1 MTAII
6 FLIAALAF
14 AQPGASVAGVV
25 VDAQGAAVPGAVV
38 RLYARGRA
46 AQLTTTTDAAGAYR
60 FARLAPGDYLLDA
73 EAPGFARA
81 PAGEARVAAGAETK
95 LDLTLQPAGVR
106 SEIVITAAGTPQA
119 VDEVS
124 KAVTVVEQAEIDA
137 RDEFYLAEAL
147 RTVPGLRVRQLGGP
161 GAQTTIR
168 TRGLR
173 NQDTAVLLDGM
184 RIRDAAAPQGDAVSL
199 IGSLAVTDISR
210 VEVVRG
216 SGSSLYGTN
225 AIGGVVN
232 LVTDEGGGTPRGSV
246 LLEGGSLS
254 LFRGRAQV
262 AGGAAGERIAYSAG
276 LSHFNITRGVDGDDA
291 SRNTSF
297 QGRVL
302 FRLAPRATL
311 AARLYAAD
319 AFLQLNEG
327 PDIIGA
333 LPATGVVAAV
343 PLASA
348 ELRRYEAGT
357 PREDLNVGDATFIP
371 SINDPDGSQ
380 AARFFAGALTL
391 NGSLGR
397 GASYTVA
404 YQGFTSGR
412 TTRDGPGGVSPF
424 EPFGGNTR
432 ANNDGRIDTLE
443 ARVDLQLGRANL
455 LTAGYEFEREGFD
468 ARSVPTDPRGATSVE
483 VSERSHAVFVQDQWR
498 LFDDRLQFAASFR
511 AQFFALRPPSF
522 TPAAGAP
529 YAGSF
534 SAPPDAYTGDGS
546 VAYLVRSTGTKLR
559 AHAGNGYRAPSLYER
574 FGTFF
579 SGFSNSF
586 VALSDPRLRPDRSF
600 AFDVGLDQSLADN
613 RVRASATYFY
623 TRLQEVVG
631 FGQPAQ
637 PDPYGRFFSGYLNT
651 RGGLARGL
659 ELSLASTPWRSLGL
673 NAAYTYTNS
682 DERTPVDGVVRA
694 LAIPDHQF
702 SLVATQRLGARVL
715 VNFDLLAASSY
726 LAPLFRTVPPYDQRV
741 YRFAGPVK
749 ADLGAS
755 YTLPLSEAKSL
766 RFFGKVDN
774 LFGREYF
781 EDGFRTPGRVGVGG
795 LAFNF

>member
-6 FLIAALAF
+6 YLIAALAF
-14 AQPGASVAGVV
+14 TQPGASVAGVV

-81 PAGEARVAAGAETK
+81 AAGEARVEAGAETK

-246 LLEGGSLS
+246 LLEGGSLG

-276 LSHFNITRGVDGDDA
+276 LSHFNVTRGVDGDDA

-302 FRLAPRATL
+302 FRLTPRRRSPRASTRPTPSSSSTRARTSSARCPRPASSL
-311 AARLYAAD
+311 PSRSPPRSCAATRRGRRARSSTS
-319 AFLQLNEG
+319 
-327 PDIIGA
+327 
-333 LPATGVVAAV
+333 ATR
-343 PLASA
+343 PSS
-348 ELRRYEAGT
+348 RR
-357 PREDLNVGDATFIP
+357 
-371 SINDPDGSQ
+371 S
-380 AARFFAGALTL
+380 
-391 NGSLGR
+391 
-397 GASYTVA
+397 
-404 YQGFTSGR
+404 
-412 TTRDGPGGVSPF
+412 TTR
-424 EPFGGNTR
+424 T
-432 ANNDGRIDTLE
+432 
-443 ARVDLQLGRANL
+443 
-455 LTAGYEFEREGFD
+455 
-468 ARSVPTDPRGATSVE
+468 
-483 VSERSHAVFVQDQWR
+483 
-498 LFDDRLQFAASFR
+498 
-511 AQFFALRPPSF
+511 
-522 TPAAGAP
+522 
-529 YAGSF
+529 
-534 SAPPDAYTGDGS
+534 
-546 VAYLVRSTGTKLR
+546 VRR
-559 AHAGNGYRAPSLYER
+559 R
-574 FGTFF
+574 
-579 SGFSNSF
+579 
-586 VALSDPRLRPDRSF
+586 
-600 AFDVGLDQSLADN
+600 
-613 RVRASATYFY
+613 RAS
-623 TRLQEVVG
+623 
-631 FGQPAQ
+631 
-637 PDPYGRFFSGYLNT
+637 S
-651 RGGLARGL
+651 
-659 ELSLASTPWRSLGL
+659 
-673 NAAYTYTNS
+673 
-682 DERTPVDGVVRA
+682 
-694 LAIPDHQF
+694 
-702 SLVATQRLGARVL
+702 
-715 VNFDLLAASSY
+715 
-726 LAPLFRTVPPYDQRV
+726 
-741 YRFAGPVK
+741 
-749 ADLGAS
+749 
-755 YTLPLSEAKSL
+755 
-766 RFFGKVDN
+766 
-774 LFGREYF
+774 
-781 EDGFRTPGRVGVGG
+781 PGR
-795 LAFNF
+795 